1 MSFYNEPG
9 FWTAVAT
16 AFSFLTAVVA
26 SIRWLLRVL
35 YIYRQKN
42 LLIKARLESSIEKLK
57 SENIALAIE
66 GLKKTIGHIEPIVQI
81 HEVKMGT
88 LEVSLKN
95 IESLERNLAFLT
107 DELKIG
113 YKNFNIIVPKITA
126 SGQLLLDRVQ
136 KMETEI
142 INFKNG
148 DFMVRTKK

>member
-9 FWTAVAT
+9 FWGAVAA

-26 SIRWLLRVL
+26 STRWLLRVL

-57 SENIALAIE
+57 SENIALALE
-66 GLKKTIGHIEPIVQI
+66 GIRKTIGHIEPIVQI
-81 HEVKMGT
+81 HQVKMGT
-88 LEVSLKN
+88 LEVALKN
-95 IESLERNLAFLT
+95 IESLERSLALQT
-107 DELKIG
+107 DELKSS
-113 YKNFNIIVPKITA
+113 YENFNRIIPKITA